1 MAEDSDL
8 EKTEPASPRRLQ
20 KAREQGQVAR
30 SRELATFLMLVTGAA
45 GLWIGAQAIYRGLSG
60 VIRRGMAFDP
70 RIGGDT
76 AVMMAQA
83 VRQAMD
89 ALTVLLPILGALAM
103 AAVLGS
109 IALGGFLISAEA
121 LKPQFGRLNPAKGLG
136 RMFSMQTLVELAK
149 AIAKAL
155 LVGGIAAWALW
166 HFHDEMLALM
176 HAAPPAGMARGL
188 NLVALCC
195 TVIVASLVAI
205 VLIDAPWQL
214 FSYFKRLRM
223 SHEDVRQEHKESEG
237 DPHVK
242 ARIRQQQRAMA
253 RRRMMQAVPT
263 ADVVVTNPT
272 HYAVALHYA
281 AQSAGAP
288 VVVAKGTGL
297 IAARIREI
305 AQQHKVPLLEA
316 PSLARALHH
325 NVEIG
330 QEIPAALYAAVAE
343 VLAWVFQLR
352 AWRGAPG
359 AEPPPPANLPVPAAL
374 DPQHGALHGA

>member
-1 MAEDSDL
+1 
-8 EKTEPASPRRLQ
+8 
-20 KAREQGQVAR
+20 
-30 SRELATFLMLVTGAA
+30 
-45 GLWIGAQAIYRGLSG
+45 
-60 VIRRGMAFDP
+60 
-70 RIGGDT
+70 
-76 AVMMAQA
+76 
-83 VRQAMD
+83 
-89 ALTVLLPILGALAM
+89 
-103 AAVLGS
+103 
-109 IALGGFLISAEA
+109 
-121 LKPQFGRLNPAKGLG
+121 
-136 RMFSMQTLVELAK
+136 
-149 AIAKAL
+149 
-155 LVGGIAAWALW
+155 
-166 HFHDEMLALM
+166 
-176 HAAPPAGMARGL
+176 
-188 NLVALCC
+188 
-195 TVIVASLVAI
+195 
-205 VLIDAPWQL
+205 
-214 FSYFKRLRM
+214 
-223 SHEDVRQEHKESEG
+223 
-237 DPHVK
+237 
-242 ARIRQQQRAMA
+242 
-253 RRRMMQAVPT
+253 QAVPT